1 MVADLRLLSKYIERY
16 TINYYGPLLCWNQPN
31 FITLS
36 WIKLIFEDLVQFVIQ
51 ILFLYVIR
59 GIDAMVITVS
69 LILTGVSIINSF
81 LIICKKYTSNLRE
94 RDLREVNDF
103 IHENGYVDSSMNIG
117 YHFNLIRSFQR
128 RAISKE
134 TKFLFTKI
142 SRI

>member
-1 MVADLRLLSKYIERY
+1 MIETPVRIRDTVITIASIPLMTYRNSIWITNWTRSSK
-16 TINYYGPLLCWNQPN
+16 IN
-31 FITLS
+31 F
-36 WIKLIFEDLVQFVIQ
+36 IQ

-128 RAISKE
+128 RAISME
-134 TKFLFTKI
+134 TKFLFVKI
-142 SRI
+142 CLI